1 MKKII
6 GMLGITLSLTL
17 VIHAQEKKHAQVK
30 PTQEA
35 KAGFESKFPGATNVK
50 WEKEDDM
57 LEVNFKQGGKEMS
70 ALFETNGTL
79 TETET
84 EIAVTALPA
93 SASAYM
99 KQHYA
104 GKKVKEAAKIVK
116 ADGSVNYEAEVEKK
130 DVLFDADGKFIKEAK
145 D

>member
-6 GMLGITLSLTL
+6 GVLVLAIGLTSAL
-17 VIHAQEKKHAQVK
+17 YAQEKKAAQAK
-30 PTQEA
+30 PTLEA

-50 WEKEDDM
+50 WEKEDN
-57 LEVNFKQGGKEMS
+57 LFEVNFKQNGKETS
-70 ALFETNGTL
+70 ALFEPNGSL

-84 EIAVTALPA
+84 AITRLPA
-93 SASAYM
+93 GVLKYLQ
-99 KQHYA
+99 QHYA

-116 ADGSVNYEAEVEKK
+116 ADGTVNYEAEVEKM
-130 DVLFDADGKFIKEAK
+130 DVLFDAGGKFIKEAK

>member
-6 GMLGITLSLTL
+6 GVFALTMGL
-17 VIHAQEKKHAQVK
+17 TSALFAQQKKTAQAQ
-30 PTQEA
+30 PTSKA
-35 KAGFESKFPGATNVK
+35 KAAFESKFAGASQVK
-50 WEKEDDM
+50 WEKEGD
-57 LEVNFKQGGKEMS
+57 LFEVNFKQHDQEMS
-70 ALFETNGTL
+70 ALFTANGAL

-93 SASAYM
+93 HVSQYLQ
-99 KQHYA
+99 QHYA

-116 ADGSVNYEAEVEKK
+116 ADGAIQYEAEVDKT
-130 DVLFDADGKFIKEAK
+130 DVLFDAGGKFIKEAH